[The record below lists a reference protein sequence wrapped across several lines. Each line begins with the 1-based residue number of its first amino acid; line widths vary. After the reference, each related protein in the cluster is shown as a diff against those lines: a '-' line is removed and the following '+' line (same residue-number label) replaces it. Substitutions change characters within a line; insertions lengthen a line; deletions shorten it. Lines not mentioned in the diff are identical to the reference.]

1 MLIHVFVVEDE
12 PKVQKFV
19 RKALEAAGMQ
29 VESTDNLDEL
39 EPFLIR
45 VPFDV
50 IVLDR
55 LLGRRDSLP
64 MVPEIKRI
72 RPEAKVLFLSA
83 LGDLDQRVSGL
94 EIGADDY
101 LAKPFHVTELVAR
114 VRALARRPAIDE
126 GAENLLRFNDLEIRM
141 ETQEVHRGGRAV
153 PLTAKEFKLLTL
165 LARKPQK
172 VFSREEIL
180 DRVWGVNADP
190 GSNVV
195 EVTVTRLRSK
205 LDDGGATPLIHT
217 KRGSGYWF
225 GARDGQE

>member
-1 MLIHVFVVEDE
+1 MSIHVFVVEDE

-72 RPEAKVLFLSA
+72 CPEAKVLFLSA

-114 VRALARRPAIDE
+114 VRALARRPSAEE
-126 GAENLLRFNDLEIRM
+126 GGENLLRFGDLEIRM
-141 ETQEVHRGGRAV
+141 DTQEVRRGGRAV

-165 LARKPQK
+165 LARKPRK
-172 VFSREEIL
+172 VFSREELL

-205 LDDGGATPLIHT
+205 LDEGGSKPLIHT

-225 GARDGQE
+225 GERNDQE